1 MSTNTL
7 IIRQLGCRAY
17 EPIWQAMQDYTDHR
31 DDSSP
36 DEIWLVEHE
45 PVFTQGQAG
54 KDEHVLMPGDIPVVK
69 VDRGGQVTYHG
80 PGQQVMYVLFNLRR
94 LKIGVRELVTWL
106 EETVINTLADCGVQ
120 AYAKPDAPGVYVDNK
135 KIASL
140 GLRVRRGCSFHGLA
154 LNVNMDLAPFLRINP
169 CGYAGMAMIQ
179 SADLAGPKTLEAAQ
193 QGLVKH
199 LVEKIN
205 VTDLKQILGF
215 DNE

>member
-1 MSTNTL
+1 M
-7 IIRQLGCRAY
+7 
-17 EPIWQAMQDYTDHR
+17 
-31 DDSSP
+31 
-36 DEIWLVEHE
+36 
-45 PVFTQGQAG
+45 
-54 KDEHVLMPGDIPVVK
+54 
-69 VDRGGQVTYHG
+69 
-80 PGQQVMYVLFNLRR
+80 
-94 LKIGVRELVTWL
+94 
-106 EETVINTLADCGVQ
+106 
-120 AYAKPDAPGVYVDNK
+120 
-135 KIASL
+135 
-140 GLRVRRGCSFHGLA
+140 RVRRGCSFHGLA